1 MVCAMRLVDIST
13 YTDCFY
19 YYVLMFWRSHVFVTT
34 SCPAPRPYHAPPSR
48 SPAAPATG
56 IPLPLPSTRTY
67 TAAEVFQ
74 CAEESLFYSQT
85 LEKMLPTVQLRHAQR
100 VAAAGAAAPPASP
113 SAPSSAATA
122 AAASTGAD
130 GGEGPRDPSR
140 LIVAEF
146 GTGDGTPVVSALLK
160 TR

>member
-1 MVCAMRLVDIST
+1 MLDVLLSWALTPLRDHRVALPAGAHALV
-13 YTDCFY
+13 
-19 YYVLMFWRSHVFVTT
+19 
-34 SCPAPRPYHAPPSR
+34 SCPALR

-56 IPLPLPSTRTY
+56 IPLPLPPTCTY

-113 SAPSSAATA
+113 SAPPSA
-122 AAASTGAD
+122 AAAAPSAGVD
-130 GGEGPRDPSR
+130 GGEGPRDPGR